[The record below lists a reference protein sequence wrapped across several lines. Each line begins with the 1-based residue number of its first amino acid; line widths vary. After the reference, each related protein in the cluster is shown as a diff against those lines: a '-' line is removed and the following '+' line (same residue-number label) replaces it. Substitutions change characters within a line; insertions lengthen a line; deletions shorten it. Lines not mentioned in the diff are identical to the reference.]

1 MIDLVEADK
10 RDLENIK
17 DELEE
22 YGDDEE
28 LLDEEKDI
36 QLNLLRRS
44 NAVT

>member
-1 MIDLVEADK
+1 MIDLVEADR
-10 RDLENIK
+10 RDLKNIK
-17 DELEE
+17 NELDE

-36 QLNLLRRS
+36 QLDLLRRS

>member
-1 MIDLVEADK
+1 MIDLVEADR

-22 YGDDEE
+22 YGDEEE